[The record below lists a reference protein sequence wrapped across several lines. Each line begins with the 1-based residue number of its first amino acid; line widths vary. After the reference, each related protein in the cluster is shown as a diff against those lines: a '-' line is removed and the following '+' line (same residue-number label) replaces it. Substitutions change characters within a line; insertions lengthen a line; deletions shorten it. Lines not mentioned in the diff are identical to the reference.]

1 MNPWLKDHRDDIL
14 SAARKYGARNVRV
27 FGSMAREDNRQ
38 ESDVDLLV
46 EFEPGRSLLDLVG
59 MANDLHDALGRSFD
73 IVTENSLHRLIR
85 DRVLHEAVKL

>member
-27 FGSMAREDNRQ
+27 FGSMAREDYRQ